1 MLARTPFLCSYM
13 RLLGATIGNGVYI
26 DGMNIGDGVS
36 MHEPDLVKVGDGTI
50 FNNQATVLTNT
61 IQDGFLTLGGVSV
74 GSYCQV
80 CAKLKEFSS
89 LSRLLCTQAGCRSL
103 IMHGA
108 TLGDRVTLCEHSVLQ
123 TDQVS

>member
-1 MLARTPFLCSYM
+1 M

-36 MHEPDLVKVGDGTI
+36 MHEPDLVRVGNGTI

-80 CAKLKEFSS
+80 SFALKTWTYH
-89 LSRLLCTQAGCRSL
+89 LC
-103 IMHGA
+103 
-108 TLGDRVTLCEHSVLQ
+108 VV
-123 TDQVS
+123 